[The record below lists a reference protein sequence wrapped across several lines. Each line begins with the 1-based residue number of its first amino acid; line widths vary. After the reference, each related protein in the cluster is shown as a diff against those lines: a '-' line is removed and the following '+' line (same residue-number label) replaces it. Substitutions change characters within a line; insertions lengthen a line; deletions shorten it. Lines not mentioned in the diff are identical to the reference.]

1 MDLPLFPLHSVL
13 CPGVALPLH
22 IFEERYRVMIDHCI
36 ERGEPF
42 GVVLIRD
49 GSEVGR
55 MPGRLADVG
64 TTALIRRAG
73 RYPDGQL
80 DIVTVGG
87 QRFRLSSVDSTT
99 QPYLVGSVTLLD
111 ESLGDDGAVTALGV
125 SVGRRFLRYLELLQ
139 PVLAATGGPDIEI
152 EVEIEAPDDTADDV
166 PAERGVRLAA
176 IDASQADD
184 GDEADDLT
192 LDTSGLSEAQ
202 RRDLLMTAA
211 RRLIATDD
219 PTALSYLLTGLIQL
233 DSSTRQDLLEAPD
246 TFGRLLGLDAL
257 LVREVRY
264 LLRHLRPINLDP
276 AESALRR
283 N

>member
-125 SVGRRFLRYLELLQ
+125 RVGRRFLRYLELLQ
-139 PVLAATGGPDIEI
+139 PALAATGGPDIEI
-152 EVEIEAPDDTADDV
+152 EVEIEAPDDTADAA
-166 PAERGVRLAA
+166 PAEPGVRLAA
-176 IDASQADD
+176 SGASQADD
-184 GDEADDLT
+184 GDEAEDLT

-246 TFGRLLGLDAL
+246 TYGRLLGLDAL